1 MVVVLVMLEHT
12 LILVKV
18 VLVHLV
24 LLVSI
29 PQKVLHRV
37 LNVVRDIINH
47 YQENLVV

>member
-1 MVVVLVMLEHT
+1 MVVVLVMPEHT

-18 VLVHLV
+18 VLVRLV

-29 PQKVLHRV
+29 PEKVLHRV

>member
-18 VLVHLV
+18 VLVRLV
-24 LLVSI
+24 RLVSI
-29 PQKVLHRV
+29 PEKALHRV